1 MIAAVRRGL
10 GRGLAVAVLASLVG
24 ATNAWADGTITAHP
38 PNQFGSAVTTIDQ
51 GEKVTFQN
59 MDIVGHDVTSNQ
71 TGDSG
76 APLFRSAFVGPGSS
90 GPVEGTEYLTT
101 GNYDF
106 FCSVHPG
113 MEATLEVTSAG
124 TPVPRPQPAGVA
136 VKIVSRS
143 LDRVLESGKL
153 KLKVRSRRGSVL
165 VGARATTRKTSIAL
179 GSKKL
184 QFDVAE
190 ERKVALKLSDS
201 ARKALR
207 KRGSATLIATATAS
221 HGGGH
226 TERATAR
233 RKLD

>member
-10 GRGLAVAVLASLVG
+10 GRALAVAVLASLLG
-24 ATNAWADGTITAHP
+24 AAIAWGGTITARP
-38 PNQFGSAVTTIDQ
+38 VNMFGSAVTTIDQ
-51 GEKVTFQN
+51 GEQVTFQN
-59 MDIVGHDVTSNQ
+59 ADVSGHDVTANQ
-71 TGDSG
+71 TGDNG
-76 APLFRSAFVGPGSS
+76 APLFRSAVVSPGSS

-101 GNYDF
+101 GSYDF
-106 FCSVHPG
+106 FCSIHPG

-124 TPVPRPQPAGVA
+124 TPVPRPQPEGVA
-136 VKIVSRS
+136 VKIVSKS

-153 KLKVRSRRGSVL
+153 KLKVRSRRGSVV
-165 VGARATTRKTSIAL
+165 VGARAKTRKTSIAL

-190 ERKVALKLSDS
+190 ERKVALKLSDA

-207 KRGSATLIATATAS
+207 KRDSATLIATATAS

>member
-1 MIAAVRRGL
+1 MIAAV
-10 GRGLAVAVLASLVG
+10 GRGAAFAVFLCLLAPAS
-24 ATNAWADGTITAHP
+24 AWAAGTITARP
-38 PNQFGSAVTTIDQ
+38 VNQFGAAVTTIDQ
-51 GEKVTFQN
+51 GERVTLQN
-59 MDIVGHDVTSNQ
+59 YDLAGHDVTSNQ

-76 APLFRSAFVGPGSS
+76 APLFRSGLVAPGGS

-101 GNYDF
+101 GSYDF

-124 TPVPRPQPAGVA
+124 TPVPRPQPDGVA
-136 VKIVSRS
+136 VKVVSRS
-143 LDRVLESGKL
+143 LDRVVESGKL
-153 KLKVRSRRGSVL
+153 KLSVRSRKGSVV
-165 VGARATTRKTSIAL
+165 VGARAKTRKSSIAL

-184 QFDVAE
+184 RFE
-190 ERKVALKLSDS
+190 EQATRKVALKLSDA

-207 KRGSATLIATATAS
+207 KRDSATLIATATAN
-221 HGGGH
+221 HAGGR

>member
-1 MIAAVRRGL
+1 MIAAV
-10 GRGLAVAVLASLVG
+10 GRGLAVVVFLCLLGPAS
-24 ATNAWADGTITAHP
+24 AWAEGTITARP
-38 PNQFGSAVTTIDQ
+38 PNQFGAAVTTIDQ

-59 MDIVGHDVTSNQ
+59 FDVAGHDVTSNQ
-71 TGDSG
+71 TGDTG
-76 APLFRSAFVGPGSS
+76 APLFRSAFIGPGAS

-113 MEATLEVTSAG
+113 MEAVLEVTSAG
-124 TPVPRPQPAGVA
+124 TPVPRPQPEGVA
-136 VKIVSRS
+136 VRIVSRS
-143 LDRVLESGKL
+143 LDRVVDTGKL
-153 KLKVRSRRGSVL
+153 KLSVRSRRGSVV
-165 VGARATTRKTSIAL
+165 VGARAKTRKSSIAL

-184 QFDVAE
+184 QFE
-190 ERKVALKLSDS
+190 EQETRKVALKLSDA

-207 KRGSATLIATATAS
+207 KRSRATLIATATAN

>member
-1 MIAAVRRGL
+1 MIAAV
-10 GRGLAVAVLASLVG
+10 GRGAALVVMLCLLGPAS
-24 ATNAWADGTITAHP
+24 AWADGTITARP
-38 PNQFGSAVTTIDQ
+38 VNQFGAAVTTIDQ
-51 GEKVTFQN
+51 GEKVTLQN
-59 MDIVGHDVTSNQ
+59 YDLAGHDVTSNQ

-76 APLFRSAFVGPGSS
+76 APLFRSALVGPGGS

-101 GNYDF
+101 GSYDF

-113 MEATLEVTSAG
+113 MEATLDVTSAG
-124 TPVPRPQPAGVA
+124 EPVPRPQPEGVA
-136 VKIVSRS
+136 VKVVSRS
-143 LDRVLESGKL
+143 LDRVVESGKL
-153 KLKVRSRRGSVL
+153 KLSVRSRRGSVV
-165 VGARATTRKTSIAL
+165 VGARAKTRKSSIAL

-184 QFDVAE
+184 QFSEQDT
-190 ERKVALKLSDS
+190 RKVALKLSDA

-207 KRGSATLIATATAS
+207 KRNSATLIATATAN